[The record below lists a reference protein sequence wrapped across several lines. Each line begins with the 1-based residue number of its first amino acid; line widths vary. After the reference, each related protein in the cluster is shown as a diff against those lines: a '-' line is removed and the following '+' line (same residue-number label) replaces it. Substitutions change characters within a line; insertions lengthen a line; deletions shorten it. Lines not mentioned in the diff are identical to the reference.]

1 MSFIRLP
8 SVKLEHAAQQWA
20 KQGRKG
26 EALSLAGKIAF
37 HQNVAKFD

>member
-8 SVKLEHAAQQWA
+8 SVKFEHASQWA
-20 KQGRKG
+20 KEGRKG
-26 EALSLAGKIAF
+26 EALSLAVKNAF